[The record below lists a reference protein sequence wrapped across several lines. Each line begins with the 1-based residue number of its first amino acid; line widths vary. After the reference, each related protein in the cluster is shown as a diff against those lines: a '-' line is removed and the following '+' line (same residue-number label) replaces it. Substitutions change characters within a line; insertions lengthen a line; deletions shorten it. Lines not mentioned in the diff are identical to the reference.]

1 VGRTRETVKDR
12 CFEHLMDALQ
22 YALDVF
28 APFGVLHP
36 IVPALNRAFRMK
48 RLLGA
53 FRPL

>member
-36 IVPALNRAFRMK
+36 IISGKAPLGGVPTDLR
-48 RLLGA
+48 GVG
-53 FRPL
+53 

>member
-1 VGRTRETVKDR
+1 
-12 CFEHLMDALQ
+12 MDALQ